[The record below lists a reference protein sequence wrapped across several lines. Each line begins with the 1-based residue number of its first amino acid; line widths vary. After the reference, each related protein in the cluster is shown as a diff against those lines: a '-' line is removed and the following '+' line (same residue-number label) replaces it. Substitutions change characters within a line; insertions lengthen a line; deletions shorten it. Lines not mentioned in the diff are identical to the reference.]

1 MPDGRVLEVDG
12 LEAYYGP
19 SHILFGVCLHV
30 RRGEVV
36 AILGRN
42 GAGKS
47 TTLKAI
53 MGLVPPAAGRV
64 TFQGAA
70 LTGEPPYVIC
80 RRGVGFVPQERRI
93 FPDLTVRENLEV
105 GRRRRGAGDKL
116 WTAERIFDFF
126 PALRSLEGRRGDS
139 LSGGE
144 QQMLTIARTLMGQ
157 PALLLLD
164 EPSEGLA
171 PRVVQALTEQIL
183 RLKREGTAILM
194 SEQNLHFAAQISD
207 RAYILEKGRIQYE
220 GGMAD
225 LFGDSEVRR
234 RYLMV

>member
-1 MPDGRVLEVDG
+1 
-12 LEAYYGP
+12 
-19 SHILFGVCLHV
+19 
-30 RRGEVV
+30 VV
-36 AILGRN
+36 ALLGRN

-53 MGLVPPAAGRV
+53 MGLVPPVAGRV
-64 TFQGAA
+64 RFREEDV
-70 LTGEPPYVIC
+70 TGQPPYVIC
-80 RRGVGFVPQERRI
+80 RRGIGFVPQERRI
-93 FPDLTVRENLEV
+93 FPDLTVGENLEV
-105 GRRRRGAGDKL
+105 GRRQPGAEGGA
-116 WTAERIFDFF
+116 WTAERVFDLF
-126 PALRSLEGRRGDS
+126 PALRALARRRGDS

-171 PRVVQALTEQIL
+171 PRVVQAMTEQIL

-194 SEQNLHFAAQISD
+194 SEQNLHFAAQVSD
-207 RAYILEKGRIQYE
+207 RAYIMEKGRIRYE
-220 GGMAD
+220 GKPAD
-225 LFGDSEVRR
+225 LRTDSEVRR